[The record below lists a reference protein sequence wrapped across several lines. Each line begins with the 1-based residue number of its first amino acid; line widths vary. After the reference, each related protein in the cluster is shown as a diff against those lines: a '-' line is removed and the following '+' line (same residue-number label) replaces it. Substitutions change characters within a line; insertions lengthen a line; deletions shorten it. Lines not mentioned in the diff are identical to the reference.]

1 MHDYTAK
8 RGRELTCREQPN
20 ERESYCSAGSAPKP
34 ICHAAAQVLVL
45 LHPKTCCTGTASAN
59 GERLKHN
66 HGQVPSPNPNSS
78 SYCQNKEVQKQIKNR
93 SQPIKTMKNQLVP
106 FQTHLLVKQETSP
119 PAQRGQNPFL
129 NDHFGLSSPAT
140 NTRGLSRALFQY
152 ASPSASQLP
161 IN

>member
-1 MHDYTAK
+1 MKGKVTVQLDLLPNPFATQLHKCLYCCIQNMLH
-8 RGRELTCREQPN
+8 RHCQCQRE
-20 ERESYCSAGSAPKP
+20 A
-34 ICHAAAQVLVL
+34 
-45 LHPKTCCTGTASAN
+45 

-66 HGQVPSPNPNSS
+66 HGQIPSPNPNSS

-93 SQPIKTMKNQLVP
+93 SQPIKTTKNQLVP